1 MKTQHD
7 TRKEHLTHFLN
18 EIETEEKP
26 SLDLN
31 YFIVG
36 GAVAIA
42 IVVCAGILLLG
53 VTAEMLA
60 N

>member
-1 MKTQHD
+1 MKKHTN
-7 TRKEHLTHFLN
+7 LPN
-18 EIETEEKP
+18 EISTEEKP

-36 GAVAIA
+36 GAVAIV

-53 VTAEMLA
+53 VTMEMLA
-60 N
+60 K